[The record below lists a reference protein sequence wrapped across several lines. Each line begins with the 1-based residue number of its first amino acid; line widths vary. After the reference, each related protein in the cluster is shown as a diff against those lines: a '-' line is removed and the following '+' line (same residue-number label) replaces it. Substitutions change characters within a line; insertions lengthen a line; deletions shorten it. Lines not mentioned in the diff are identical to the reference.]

1 MADVIK
7 VATRD
12 AYGKALVELGEK
24 NPNVVVLDADLA
36 AATKTGG
43 FKKAFPDRFFD
54 TGIAE
59 SNMMGVAAGL
69 ATTGYTVFASSFA
82 MFSAGRA
89 FEQVRNTIGY
99 PHLNVKIGAT
109 HAGISV
115 GEDGASHQCCEDIA
129 LMRSIPG
136 MVIINPADDIEARA
150 AVLAAA
156 EMDGPVYMR
165 FGRLAVP
172 RIFDEDYKFE
182 IGKAVTLKEGTDVT
196 IIATGLMVKEAIEA
210 AEILESEG
218 VSVELINM
226 HTIKPLD
233 KDAVVAAAKKT
244 GCIVTAEEHNI
255 IGGLGDAVCDAV
267 CGECPVPVVKVGVED
282 TFGKSGPAVDLLHCF
297 GLDANNIVEKAKIAI
312 SKK

>member
-7 VATRD
+7 TATRD

-24 NPNVVVLDADLA
+24 NPDVLVLDADLA
-36 AATKTGG
+36 AATKTGA
-43 FKKAFPDRFFD
+43 FKKAFPERFFD

-59 SNMMGVAAGL
+59 GNMMGVAAGL

-89 FEQVRNTIGY
+89 FEQVRNTIAY

-150 AVLAAA
+150 AVFAAA
-156 EMDGPVYMR
+156 EHNGPVYMR

-172 RIFDEDYKFE
+172 RIFDESYKFE
-182 IGKAVTLKEGTDVT
+182 IGKAVTLKEGSDVT
-196 IIATGLMVKEAIEA
+196 IIATGLMVNEALTA
-210 AEILESEG
+210 AEELSKEG
-218 VSVELINM
+218 ISAEVINM

-233 KDAVVAAAKKT
+233 KDAIIKSAKKT
-244 GCIVTAEEHNI
+244 GCIVTAEEHNVV
-255 IGGLGDAVCDAV
+255 GGMGDAVCDAI
-267 CGECPVPVVKVGVED
+267 CSEYPVPVVKVGVED
-282 TFGKSGPAVDLLHCF
+282 TFGKSGPAVELLHIF
-297 GLDANNIVEKAKIAI
+297 GLDADNIVKKAKIAI
-312 SKK
+312 EKK